1 MVCDMTYFRMNSGAN
16 EYRPYVPRVNN
27 SSTVVKSQP
36 QQVENKII
44 NLCRCACRKVEV
56 ITGGLNAA

>member
-1 MVCDMTYFRMNSGAN
+1 MACDMTFLRLNGEEGN
-16 EYRPYVPRVNN
+16 YRPFVPRVSHN
-27 SSTVVKSQP
+27 SKNFKFQSNG
-36 QQVENKII
+36 VENKII